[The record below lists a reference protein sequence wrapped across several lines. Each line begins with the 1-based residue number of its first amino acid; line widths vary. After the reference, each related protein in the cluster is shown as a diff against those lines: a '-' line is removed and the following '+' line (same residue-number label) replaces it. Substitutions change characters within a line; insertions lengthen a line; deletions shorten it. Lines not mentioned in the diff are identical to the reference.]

1 MEELIQKIT
10 LKAYKISTKTKAD
23 VFVDYSGHVN
33 SICIYFY
40 KNGWQEDIEWD
51 FRLDFSLEIEKEA
64 ITKLEFTLKQL
75 EKLEEK

>member
-1 MEELIQKIT
+1 MEELIQKII
-10 LKAYKISTKTKAD
+10 LKAYEISTKSKTD

-33 SICIYFY
+33 TICIYYY
-40 KNGWQEDIEWD
+40 KNGWQEDDEWD

-64 ITKLEFTLKQL
+64 IAKLQFTLEQL